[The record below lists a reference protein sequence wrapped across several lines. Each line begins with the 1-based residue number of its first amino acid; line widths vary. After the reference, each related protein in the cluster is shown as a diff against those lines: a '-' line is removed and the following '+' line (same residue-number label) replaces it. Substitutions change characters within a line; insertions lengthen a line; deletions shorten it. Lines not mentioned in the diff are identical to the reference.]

1 VDFLIKGRG
10 GTLTG
15 INCNLYRQKKQ
26 GEIDALLSFK
36 EHVGGESFRF
46 DLVTKNLE
54 KEENDI
60 RYVSLW
66 EWVLEPN
73 D

>member
-1 VDFLIKGRG
+1 MDFLIKGRG

-36 EHVGGESFRF
+36 EHVGEKVS
-46 DLVTKNLE
+46 DLTLLTKNLE